1 MEKARALVSQSHG
14 RQSFSRL
21 VDNAGADENLAN
33 YFTPR
38 VKFQIGTCNDAGNGN
53 VE

>member
-1 MEKARALVSQSHG
+1 MYKRQQSHSP
-14 RQSFSRL
+14 QLFSRL